1 VASAVA
7 IGASQYFVTPFPDL
21 TVKPLIGD
29 RSGGGGAG
37 LQLEYRFR

>member
-1 VASAVA
+1 MKRRHWLSIV
-7 IGASQYFVTPFPDL
+7 L
-21 TVKPLIGD
+21 LCLLPLIGD